1 MVTYAIP
8 STSHRVKPGGSARR
22 RRIYSY
28 SMIGRARRP
37 SGSIQAWSV
46 ETCTNTPRHA
56 RTRNGHQP
64 KGAVCVDMRF
74 FPCNMHAKENTHVKL
89 VANKTDMLTVN
100 MHVHIL
106 QAENLFSQTNI
117 SRIMNN
123 VVLITTLA
131 LPGPPLTV
139 QSAEYR

>member
-1 MVTYAIP
+1 
-8 STSHRVKPGGSARR
+8 
-22 RRIYSY
+22 
-28 SMIGRARRP
+28 
-37 SGSIQAWSV
+37 
-46 ETCTNTPRHA
+46 
-56 RTRNGHQP
+56 
-64 KGAVCVDMRF
+64 
-74 FPCNMHAKENTHVKL
+74 
-89 VANKTDMLTVN
+89 